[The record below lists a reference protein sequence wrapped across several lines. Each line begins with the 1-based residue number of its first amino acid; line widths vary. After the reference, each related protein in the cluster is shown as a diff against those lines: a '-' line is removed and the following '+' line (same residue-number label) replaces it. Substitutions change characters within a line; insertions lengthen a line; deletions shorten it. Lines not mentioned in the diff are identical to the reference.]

1 MEDTILLINEEG
13 EEVEFIIDAQ
23 FDFEDN
29 TYIVLCE
36 NEDSEDALLFKVME
50 DENDELIIAE
60 VEDDDE
66 FKRVSDY
73 YFEI

>member
-36 NEDSEDALLFKVME
+36 KEDSEDALLFKVME